1 VSWGRDANDAIS
13 RRAAEK
19 KVDVRGA
26 MTWLVVCAVC
36 VGVTGFARPA
46 AAQDVPKVEVSGG
59 WNYQAM
65 KSNDDEDWT
74 HFSKGWY
81 ADVAVAVTNMWS
93 AVGQVAGDYKTITD
107 LGAGGSIDASLHSYL
122 FGVRA
127 SGRGNAKATPYA
139 QILFGATRFHL
150 SGTGFDA
157 KENMF
162 TYQVGGGV
170 NVKVNDSVGA
180 RVSADYVRAMPGD
193 NSDIADEAFQG
204 IRLGVGLVFGFGK

>member
-1 VSWGRDANDAIS
+1 
-13 RRAAEK
+13 
-19 KVDVRGA
+19 

-59 WNYQAM
+59 WNYLAM
-65 KSNDDEDWT
+65 KSNEDEDWT

-81 ADVAVAVTNMWS
+81 ADVAYAVTNMWS
-93 AVGQVAGDYKTITD
+93 VVGQVAGDYKTITEQG
-107 LGAGGSIDASLHSYL
+107 GALDVTLTPYL

-127 SGRGNAKATPYA
+127 SARGNAKATPYA

-150 SGTGFDA
+150 SQGSDSLS
-157 KENMF
+157 ENAF

-170 NVKVNDSVGA
+170 NVKVNDKVGA
-180 RVSADYVRAMPGD
+180 RVSADYVRIKPG
-193 NSDIADEAFQG
+193 SDSELSSEPFQG
-204 IRLGVGLVFGFGK
+204 IRLGVGVVFGFGK